1 MRFEKFI
8 PQDALKPYIR
18 HFIISENTDAHTYKV
33 FPGTDLVIG
42 FQYRGQL
49 ARLNNGVKTNL
60 TAAGITGLVDRPAV
74 FQHTPDIGTI
84 LIFFTAHGLAAF
96 SSCPANE
103 LFNQSISLEEVF
115 DRQQVTD
122 TKEKLAAA
130 ADDRQ
135 RIRVVEQ
142 FLLRHL
148 KESQRDKLVIEAVKL
163 IYASGGHL
171 KISDL
176 QKKLL
181 ISPSALEK
189 RFRRL
194 VGTTPKKFSSIIRFN
209 NVLKELDQA
218 RSLTDLCYEHQF
230 FDQAHFIRNF
240 KQYAGDTPE
249 NFRRFL

>member
-8 PQDALKPYIR
+8 PADPLKPYVR
-18 HFIISENTDAHTYKV
+18 HFIISENSDTHTYKV
-33 FPGTDLVIG
+33 FPGTDLVMG
-42 FQYRGQL
+42 FQYSGRL
-49 ARLNNGVKTNL
+49 ARLDNLVKTPL
-60 TAAGITGLVDRPAV
+60 STAGITGLVDRPAI
-74 FQHTPDIGTI
+74 FQNTSNIGTI
-84 LIFFTAHGLAAF
+84 LVFFTEPGFAAF

-115 DRQQVTD
+115 DRQQVAD

-135 RIRVVEQ
+135 RIRLVEQ

-148 KESQRDKLVIEAVKL
+148 KDSQRDKLVIEAVKL

-194 VGTTPKKFSSIIRFN
+194 VGTTPKKFSSIVRFN
-209 NVLKELDQA
+209 NVLKELDKA
-218 RSLTDLCYEHQF
+218 RSLTDLCYEHNF
-230 FDQAHFIRNF
+230 FDQAHFIKDF
-240 KQYAGDTPE
+240 KQYTGETPE
-249 NFRRFL
+249 NFRRFT

>member
-8 PQDALKPYIR
+8 PQDVLKPYIR
-18 HFIISENTDAHTYKV
+18 HFIISENTGAHTYKV
-33 FPGTDLVIG
+33 YPGTDLVIG
-42 FQYRGQL
+42 FQYSGQL
-49 ARLNNGVKTNL
+49 VRLNNEVKTNL
-60 TAAGITGLVDRPAV
+60 ATAGITGLADRPAV
-74 FQHTPDIGTI
+74 FQHMPDIGTV
-84 LIFFTAHGLAAF
+84 LIFFTEQGLAAF

-103 LFNQSISLEEVF
+103 LFNQSVSLEEVF
-115 DRQQVTD
+115 DRQQVAD

-130 ADDRQ
+130 TGDRQ
-135 RIRVVEQ
+135 RIQVVEQ

-148 KESQRDKLVIEAVKL
+148 KENRRDKLVIEAVKL
-163 IYASGGHL
+163 IYASGAHL

-189 RFRRL
+189 RFRRM

-209 NVLKELDQA
+209 NVLKELDQT
-218 RSLTDLCYEHQF
+218 RSLTDLCYEHHF
-230 FDQAHFIRNF
+230 FDQAHFIRDF
-240 KQYAGDTPE
+240 KQYTGDTPE